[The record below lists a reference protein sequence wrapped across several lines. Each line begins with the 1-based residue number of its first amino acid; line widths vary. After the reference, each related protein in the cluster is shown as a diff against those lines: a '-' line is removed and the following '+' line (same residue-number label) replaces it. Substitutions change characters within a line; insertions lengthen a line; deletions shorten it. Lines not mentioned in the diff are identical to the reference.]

1 MKIQEEIIFGHKILI
16 EGVFVTQVA
25 NNEGI
30 SVWRIVW
37 VTTNCCTM
45 GHIFK
50 CHIWC
55 HYHYTV
61 INLEAMN
68 LHHRKLGILIH

>member
-30 SVWRIVW
+30 SV
-37 VTTNCCTM
+37 
-45 GHIFK
+45 
-50 CHIWC
+50 
-55 HYHYTV
+55 
-61 INLEAMN
+61 
-68 LHHRKLGILIH
+68 